1 MVSGQPD
8 VSELR
13 LFGAQGIG
21 ASRDTRNRAVAP
33 TAGFPRVFGG
43 RGKDWG
49 RRPQAWGLGSGGGQ
63 RGAAGWCEGQ
73 RHCLPGVGGA
83 GIGCRGTHAPLRSQ
97 VEERQS
103 LGCRARRWGPG
114 KVSSPGLTPENGCRP
129 RLSGRKG

>member
-49 RRPQAWGLGSGGGQ
+49 RRPQAWGLGVGRRPARGSGLVRRSAPLPARGWGGAS
-63 RGAAGWCEGQ
+63 GAAG
-73 RHCLPGVGGA
+73 P
-83 GIGCRGTHAPLRSQ
+83 TLR
-97 VEERQS
+97 
-103 LGCRARRWGPG
+103 CAARWRNG
-114 KVSSPGLTPENGCRP
+114 KVWAAVRGGG
-129 RLSGRKG
+129 GRGKLAARV

>member
-49 RRPQAWGLGSGGGQ
+49 RRPQAWGLGVGRRPARGSG
-63 RGAAGWCEGQ
+63 
-73 RHCLPGVGGA
+73 LV
-83 GIGCRGTHAPLRSQ
+83 
-97 VEERQS
+97 
-103 LGCRARRWGPG
+103 
-114 KVSSPGLTPENGCRP
+114 
-129 RLSGRKG
+129 

>member
-49 RRPQAWGLGSGGGQ
+49 RRPQAWGLGVGRRPARGSGLVRRSAPLPARGWGGGH
-63 RGAAGWCEGQ
+63 RVPRDPRSAAQPGGGTAKFG
-73 RHCLPGVGGA
+73 LPCAEVGA
-83 GIGCRGTHAPLRSQ
+83 GES
-97 VEERQS
+97 
-103 LGCRARRWGPG
+103 
-114 KVSSPGLTPENGCRP
+114 
-129 RLSGRKG
+129 